1 MTDTATDDYLA
12 NGFNQRLGF
21 GERPALIVIDFVD
34 AYLKPESPLY
44 AGVEDAL
51 ASSTRVL
58 HAARAAGIPI
68 IYTVVEQ
75 DEGVA
80 GGGIFARKVKG
91 LATLAT
97 GSPLGAIA
105 APLAPQPGESILSK
119 KYASSFFGT
128 SLATDLTVLGRDSV
142 ILVGLSTSGCV
153 RATAVDA
160 MQHGF
165 IPLVVREAVGDRRPE
180 PHDAALFD
188 LDAKY
193 ADVVSE
199 SETLDHLTAL
209 TPPTDR
215 SAH

>member
-1 MTDTATDDYLA
+1 MTTATATDDYLS

-34 AYLKPESPLY
+34 AYLVPDSPLY

-51 ASSTRVL
+51 ESATRVL
-58 HAARAAGIPI
+58 DAARAAGIPV
-68 IYTVVEQ
+68 IYTVVEH
-75 DEGVA
+75 EPNGA
-80 GGGIFARKVKG
+80 GGGIFSRKVAG
-91 LATLAT
+91 LKTLAQ
-97 GSPLGAIA
+97 GSPLGAVA
-105 APLAPQPGESILSK
+105 APLTPRSDEPVVSK

-160 MQHGF
+160 MQYGF
-165 IPLVVREAVGDRRPE
+165 IPLVVREAVGDRRQE

-199 SETLDHLTAL
+199 HDVLAYLEAF
-209 TPPTDR
+209 PPTR
-215 SAH
+215 

>member
-1 MTDTATDDYLA
+1 MSDTTAHDYLE
-12 NGFNQRLGF
+12 NGFNGRLGF
-21 GERPALIVIDFVD
+21 GERPALVVIDFVD
-34 AYLKPESPLY
+34 AYLEPDSPLY
-44 AGVEDAL
+44 AGVEIELESA
-51 ASSTRVL
+51 TRVL
-58 HAARAAGIPI
+58 HAARAARIPV

-75 DEGVA
+75 ETSGA
-80 GGGIFARKVKG
+80 GGGLFARKVSG
-91 LATLAT
+91 LSTLAA

-105 APLAPQPGESILSK
+105 APLTPEPGESVVSK

-128 SLATDLTVLGRDSV
+128 SLASDLTVLGRDSV

-180 PHDAALFD
+180 PHAAALFD

-199 SETLDHLTAL
+199 ADTLAHLGGLVA
-209 TPPTDR
+209 
-215 SAH
+215 